1 MDAITFVFKVFR
13 SDIDVARITLFSL
26 SKHLLYIYLLYMTS
40 YLKNMGETTTIFN
53 GQVMDDTKWNV
64 EYDGDHLDMSVR
76 KNNKKM
82 HMTLSNDDINQLL
95 RVPPS
100 EDTIDE
106 RLRKYLYN
114 NTNVKPIMICNHK
127 NDKSVK
133 VKTVKKKSKKTSKHA
148 SKKTSKRASKKTSK
162 RASKK
167 TSKRASKKNFHSK
180 EITPDYLKT
189 IY

>member
-1 MDAITFVFKVFR
+1 
-13 SDIDVARITLFSL
+13 
-26 SKHLLYIYLLYMTS
+26 MTS

-64 EYDGDHLDMSVR
+64 EYDGDQLDMSVR

-114 NTNVKPIMICNHK
+114 NNINVKPIMICNHK
-127 NDKSVK
+127 KNDKYAK
-133 VKTVKKKSKKTSKHA
+133 VKTVKKKSKHA
-148 SKKTSKRASKKTSK
+148 SKKTSKRASKKKSK
-162 RASKK
+162 HASKK
-167 TSKRASKKNFHSK
+167 KSNHASKKKSKHVSKKNLHSK
-180 EITPDYLKT
+180 EITPDYMKT

>member
-1 MDAITFVFKVFR
+1 
-13 SDIDVARITLFSL
+13 
-26 SKHLLYIYLLYMTS
+26 MTS
-40 YLKNMGETTTIFN
+40 YLKNMGESTTIFN

-64 EYDGDHLDMSVR
+64 EYDGDQLDMSVR
-76 KNNKKM
+76 KNNIKM
-82 HMTLSNDDINQLL
+82 HMTLSNEDINQLL

-114 NTNVKPIMICNHK
+114 NTNVKPITICNHK
-127 NDKSVK
+127 KNDKYVK
-133 VKTVKKKSKKTSKHA
+133 VKTVKNKSKKTSKHA
-148 SKKTSKRASKKTSK
+148 SKKNLHA
-162 RASKK
+162 
-167 TSKRASKKNFHSK
+167 K

>member
-1 MDAITFVFKVFR
+1 
-13 SDIDVARITLFSL
+13 
-26 SKHLLYIYLLYMTS
+26 
-40 YLKNMGETTTIFN
+40 
-53 GQVMDDTKWNV
+53 
-64 EYDGDHLDMSVR
+64 
-76 KNNKKM
+76 
-82 HMTLSNDDINQLL
+82 MTLSNDDINQLL

-100 EDTIDE
+100 EYTIDE

>member
-1 MDAITFVFKVFR
+1 
-13 SDIDVARITLFSL
+13 
-26 SKHLLYIYLLYMTS
+26 MTS
-40 YLKNMGETTTIFN
+40 YLKNMGESTTIFN
-53 GQVMDDTKWNV
+53 GQVMDDSKWNV
-64 EYDGDHLDMSVR
+64 EYDGDQLDMSVR
-76 KNNKKM
+76 KNNIKM
-82 HMTLSNDDINQLL
+82 HMTLSNEDINQLL

-114 NTNVKPIMICNHK
+114 NTNVKPITICNHK
-127 NDKSVK
+127 KNDKYVK
-133 VKTVKKKSKKTSKHA
+133 VKTVKNK

-167 TSKRASKKNFHSK
+167 TSKHASKKTSKHASKKNLHAK